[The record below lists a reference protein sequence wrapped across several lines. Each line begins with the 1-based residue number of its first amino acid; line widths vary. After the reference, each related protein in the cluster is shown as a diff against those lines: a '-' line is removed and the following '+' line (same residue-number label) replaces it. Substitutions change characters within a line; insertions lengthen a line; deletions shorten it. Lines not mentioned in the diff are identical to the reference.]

1 LLSGIVEYDKSLF
14 VTANDLDDEFGRDKQ
29 LRKYTKNWLLVDRF
43 ALTALTC
50 HPLFRFLM
58 SHRRIKKDVREQH
71 MRYVKYEELE
81 TVGVL
86 SVNEAAHVLRIGRT
100 RLYELVKMGEIKT
113 LKFLRPIR
121 ISSRWLK
128 SYIDHQYHVD
138 EN

>member
-1 LLSGIVEYDKSLF
+1 
-14 VTANDLDDEFGRDKQ
+14 
-29 LRKYTKNWLLVDRF
+29 
-43 ALTALTC
+43 
-50 HPLFRFLM
+50 M

-71 MRYVKYEELE
+71 MRYVKYEELQ

-86 SVNEAAHVLRIGRT
+86 SVNEAAHVLRISRT
-100 RLYELVKMGEIKT
+100 RLYELIKMGEIKT

-128 SYIDHQYHVD
+128 LYIDDQYDVD